1 MDGRFKPMTVFWG
14 ANKCI
19 RPLKSYIEQSYRK
32 VYIIHITKLLVII
45 MGVVQEGFDETT
57 AVRDI
62 EPPGKVP

>member
-1 MDGRFKPMTVFWG
+1 MDW
-14 ANKCI
+14 
-19 RPLKSYIEQSYRK
+19 SYRK

-45 MGVVQEGFDETT
+45 KGVVQEGFDETA